1 MFWALR
7 TSHLLRERI
16 SIVDLADLLGVWSDE
31 TARSI
36 VADAQG
42 G

>member
-1 MFWALR
+1 M
-7 TSHLLRERI
+7 

-36 VADAQG
+36 VADAETAG
-42 G
+42 